1 MLKLVC
7 LLSAA
12 ALGLSGC
19 ATTANLTP
27 CEKAILAKYA
37 ADKIIG
43 AVCPLS
49 EPAPEGAPQADAK
62 FEGVY

>member
-1 MLKLVC
+1 MKKIIL
-7 LLSAA
+7 AA
-12 ALGLSGC
+12 ALVGLGGC
-19 ATTANLTP
+19 ATVQSLTP

-49 EPAPEGAPQADAK
+49 EPAPESV
-62 FEGVY
+62 EGVY

>member
-1 MLKLVC
+1 MKKIIL
-7 LLSAA
+7 AA
-12 ALGLSGC
+12 ALFGLSGC
-19 ATTANLTP
+19 ATVQSLTP

-49 EPAPEGAPQADAK
+49 EPAPESV
-62 FEGVY
+62 EGVY